1 MVHEVTLSVYWV
13 LMRVFSFV
21 VLFVLAFAIQ
31 ANPAFEEKT
40 TELNSVKTEQEKA
53 AEKVI
58 DELIVAYNQQN
69 IKSFLALYADDVE
82 FYMYPQKLMFT
93 GKEDLIKRYGLMFKK
108 MKCLNAKSLK
118 RIVHGNIVIDHESSE
133 ICSQQE
139 GVIDKRSEFVTSYQI
154 EKGKIKKVVFF
165 R

>member
-1 MVHEVTLSVYWV
+1 
-13 LMRVFSFV
+13 MRIFSFII
-21 VLFVLAFAIQ
+21 LFFTSFATN
-31 ANPAFEEKT
+31 ANPAFEEKAA
-40 TELNSVKTEQEKA
+40 ELNNIKTAEEKA

-69 IKSFLALYADDVE
+69 IKLFLALYADDVE

-118 RIVHGNIVIDHESSE
+118 RIVHGSIVIDHESSE
-133 ICSQQE
+133 ICTQQA
-139 GVIDKRSEFVTSYQI
+139 GVVDKRSEFVTSYQI
-154 EKGKIKKVVFF
+154 EEGKIKKVVFF

>member
-1 MVHEVTLSVYWV
+1 
-13 LMRVFSFV
+13 MRVFSFIA
-21 VLFVLAFAIQ
+21 LFFISIAIE
-31 ANPAFEEKT
+31 ANPAFEEKAAA
-40 TELNSVKTEQEKA
+40 LNNIKTEEEKA

-58 DELIVAYNQQN
+58 DELIIAYNQQN
-69 IKSFLALYADDVE
+69 IKSFLALYDDDVE

-133 ICSQQE
+133 ICTQQV
-139 GVIDKRSEFVTSYQI
+139 GVVDKRSEFVTSYQI

>member
-1 MVHEVTLSVYWV
+1 
-13 LMRVFSFV
+13 MRVFSFIT
-21 VLFVLAFAIQ
+21 LFFFSFAIN
-31 ANPAFEEKT
+31 ANPAFEEKAA
-40 TELNSVKTEQEKA
+40 ELNNIKTAEEKA

-58 DELIVAYNQQN
+58 DELIVAYNQQD

-108 MKCLNAKSLK
+108 MKCLRSKSLK
-118 RIVHGNIVIDHESSE
+118 RITHGSIVIDHESSE
-133 ICSQQE
+133 ICSKE
-139 GVIDKRSEFVTSYQI
+139 ADVVDKRSEFVTSYQI

>member
-1 MVHEVTLSVYWV
+1 
-13 LMRVFSFV
+13 MRIFSLIVF
-21 VLFVLAFAIQ
+21 LFIAFQLQ
-31 ANPAFEEKT
+31 ANPAFEDQASA
-40 TELNSVKTEQEKA
+40 LSDIKTEEELA

-58 DELIVAYNQQN
+58 DQLIVAYNQQN

-118 RIVHGNIVIDHESSE
+118 RIVHGSIVIDHESSE
-133 ICSQQE
+133 ICTQQA
-139 GVIDKRSEFVTSYQI
+139 GVVDKRSEFVTSYQI

>member
-1 MVHEVTLSVYWV
+1 MRSLSFITLFF
-13 LMRVFSFV
+13 FSF
-21 VLFVLAFAIQ
+21 AIN
-31 ANPAFEEKT
+31 ANPAFEEKASA
-40 TELNSVKTEQEKA
+40 LSNIKTAEEKA

-58 DELIVAYNQQN
+58 DELIVAYNQRN

-82 FYMYPQKLMFT
+82 FYMYPQELMFT

-118 RIVHGNIVIDHESSE
+118 RIVHGSIVIDHESSE
-133 ICSQQE
+133 ICTQKAGE
-139 GVIDKRSEFVTSYQI
+139 VDKRSEFVTSYQV

>member
-1 MVHEVTLSVYWV
+1 
-13 LMRVFSFV
+13 MRIFSLIVF
-21 VLFVLAFAIQ
+21 LFITFQLQ
-31 ANPAFEEKT
+31 ANPAFEDQASA
-40 TELNSVKTEQEKA
+40 LSDIKTEEELA

-58 DELIVAYNQQN
+58 DQLIVAYNQQD
-69 IKSFLALYADDVE
+69 IKSFLSLYADDVE

-108 MKCLNAKSLK
+108 MKCLKSKSLK
-118 RIVHGNIVIDHESSE
+118 RITHGSIVIDHESSE
-133 ICSQQE
+133 ICTKDANL
-139 GVIDKRSEFVTSYQI
+139 VDKRSEFVTSYQI

>member
-1 MVHEVTLSVYWV
+1 MRILSFIAALIVT
-13 LMRVFSFV
+13 FS
-21 VLFVLAFAIQ
+21 IK
-31 ANPAFEEKT
+31 ANPAFEEQST
-40 TELNSVKTEQEKA
+40 ALNNAKTEQELA

-58 DELIVAYNQQN
+58 DQLIVAYNQQD

-108 MKCLNAKSLK
+108 MKCLRSKSLK
-118 RIVHGNIVIDHESSE
+118 RITHGSIVIDHESSE
-133 ICSQQE
+133 ICSKAAD
-139 GVIDKRSEFVTSYQI
+139 VVDKRSEFVTSYQI